1 GRAQPA
7 EVHVRRDLP
16 VQQLV
21 RTEESPDAAER
32 PPHVRLVGQAGAAR
46 PGEQPVVDLAE
57 VPGGAEGDT
66 LVVELVDDQVPALAD
81 LADHHA
87 DRDADVRVVGGVG
100 VVAAVHGGDG
110 RPGEAGVVRGDDHH
124 GDALVPPG
132 VRVGA
137 G

>member
-1 GRAQPA
+1 
-7 EVHVRRDLP
+7 
-16 VQQLV
+16 
-21 RTEESPDAAER
+21 
-32 PPHVRLVGQAGAAR
+32 

-137 G
+137 GGQPDVLGVVGAAGEGLLAVHHVVVAVEDRRG